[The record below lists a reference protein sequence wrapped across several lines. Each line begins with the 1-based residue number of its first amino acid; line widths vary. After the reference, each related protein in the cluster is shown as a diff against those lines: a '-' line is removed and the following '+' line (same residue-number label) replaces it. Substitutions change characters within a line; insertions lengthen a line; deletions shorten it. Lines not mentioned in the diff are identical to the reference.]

1 MNTHAPLAGLRSLGY
16 SFLAA
21 LILCAPCKADDST
34 GFVVTGS
41 MAEAREGH
49 TATLLPDG
57 RVLVV
62 GGLGVAPMV
71 TTAELYDP
79 AAGTWTTI
87 EGIPAPPSYHTATLL
102 KDGKVLVAGGAY
114 GFVSVPQAYLFDPAT
129 NEFTATGELIHARD
143 KHTATLL
150 NDGRVL
156 VAAGWFHYLGYN
168 PFAQDTAE
176 VYDPATGTW
185 TETGRLADPRE
196 RHTAALLPDGRVLVA
211 GGQNDGFADVHVFAT
226 AEIYDAATGVWTPT
240 GDMTVARAGHT
251 ATLLPNGQ
259 VLVVAGYNAE
269 FLDAAELYD
278 PATGAWTATGSLTTA
293 RLGSTATLLP
303 NGGVLVAAGY
313 NQSGNLASAEL
324 YDPVS
329 ETWST
334 AGTMETA
341 RQIPSATLLPDGEVL
356 FAGGSLGNAVSIAS
370 AELYL
375 GPPPALLNISTRLD
389 VQTGDNVLIS
399 GFIITGEQPAT
410 VVLRGIGPSLG
421 LPGGLS
427 DPMIELH
434 DVSGAI
440 LAMND
445 NWADDPEEQK
455 VLDAGLAPTN
465 DAESALWQVLEPGAY
480 TVILRGQDG
489 ATGTGLTEVYQLNP
503 PSSDTTA
510 ANISTRGFVQT
521 NDDVLIGGFIVGGGS
536 GAREASVLVRA
547 LGPSL
552 PVAGA
557 LSDPTLELR
566 DGSGTLIDS
575 NDNWK
580 LRADGSSQEAEIEAT
595 TIPPGDDLEAALFK
609 MLPPGSYTAIVRG
622 KDDSTGVGLVEVY
635 NLP

>member
-1 MNTHAPLAGLRSLGY
+1 MHLHAPLAGRKFFVY

-21 LILCAPCKADDST
+21 LIFCAPCLGDST

-41 MAEAREGH
+41 LTEARAGH

-62 GGLGVAPMV
+62 GGLGVASMV

-79 AAGTWTTI
+79 TAGTWTAI

-102 KDGKVLVAGGAY
+102 PDGKVLVAGGYY
-114 GFVSVPQAYLFDPAT
+114 GFVSAPQAYLFDPAT
-129 NEFTATGELIHARD
+129 NEFTATGDLIHARD
-143 KHTATLL
+143 RHTATLL

-176 VYDPATGTW
+176 VYDPASGTW
-185 TETGRLADPRE
+185 TGTGRLADHRE
-196 RHTAALLPDGRVLVA
+196 GHTAALLPDGRVLVA
-211 GGQNDGFADVHVFAT
+211 GGQNAGFADVHNLAT
-226 AEIYDAATGVWTPT
+226 AEIYDAATGVWMLT
-240 GDMTVARAGHT
+240 GDMTVARIGHT

-259 VLVVAGYNAE
+259 VLVAAGYNAD

-278 PATGAWTATGSLTTA
+278 PATGTWAATGSLTTA

-313 NQSGNLASAEL
+313 SQSGNLASAEL

-329 ETWST
+329 ETWSA

-356 FAGGSLGNAVSIAS
+356 FAGGSLGNSVSIAS

-399 GFIITGEQPAT
+399 GFIITGSQPAT
-410 VVLRGIGPSLG
+410 VVLRGIGPSLA

-427 DPMIELH
+427 DPIIEVH
-434 DVSGAI
+434 DASGAI
-440 LAMND
+440 LAVND
-445 NWADDPEEQK
+445 NWKDDPEKQK
-455 VLDAGLAPTN
+455 VMDAGLAPG
-465 DAESALWQVLEPGAY
+465 DEMESALWQVLDPGAY

-489 ATGTGLTEVYQLNP
+489 GTGMGLTEAYKLDQTSLTSTV
-503 PSSDTTA
+503 
-510 ANISTRGFVQT
+510 ANISTRALVQT
-521 NDDVLIGGFIVGGGS
+521 NDNVLIGGFIIGGGVGQS
-536 GAREASVLVRA
+536 GADVLVRA

-557 LSDPTLELR
+557 LSDPTLELH

-609 MLPPGSYTAIVRG
+609 TLPPGSYTAIVRG
-622 KDDSTGVGLVEVY
+622 KDDTTGVGLVEVY